1 MLYRFSYITQNKH
14 IKRLYPLSK
23 STRYTIVTI
32 PLEVMNKLNLKY
44 NSQEAHWYVIQSTH
58 TMRLI
63 SIEINAITW
72 L

>member
-1 MLYRFSYITQNKH
+1 MLYRFPISHKINILKDYT
-14 IKRLYPLSK
+14 LSK